1 MIKWIRMSVAGLAVL
16 AFMAACGNNNPTPT
30 STPPPPAAT
39 PTPTAAPPMPTPT
52 PVLPGTNLDSV
63 QTALLEGQERWEQ
76 SGIVD
81 YVYTGAWTCF
91 CPDEYLAETQVTVG
105 GGKVT
110 DVSPTALNIETIPAP
125 ERFVPIEGL
134 FALIQD
140 AITQNA
146 ARIEVSYDEVYG
158 HPVELFIDYDERM
171 ADEEDSF
178 TISSFM
184 PR

>member
-1 MIKWIRMSVAGLAVL
+1 MIKWIRMAVAGLAVL

-30 STPPPPAAT
+30 STPLPPAAT
-39 PTPTAAPPMPTPT
+39 PTPTSTPIPM
-52 PVLPGTNLDSV
+52 LPGTNLDSV
-63 QTALLEGQERWEQ
+63 QTALLQGQERWEQ
-76 SGIVD
+76 SGIAD

-91 CPDEYLAETQVTVG
+91 CPDEYLAETRVTVG

-158 HPVELFIDYDERM
+158 YPAELFIDYDERM

-178 TISSFM
+178 TISSFV